1 MRNHQHLHPRTAR
14 RTAAVAAVLVAGTL
28 GTAVGVSALTSD
40 GASSLAPAAAVPAA
54 PESTLSRRYTS
65 ADAAERWAADAARAR
80 IELCTATPI
89 SADGLE
95 HCIEGA
101 G

>member
-1 MRNHQHLHPRTAR
+1 MRNHQHIHPRRAR

-40 GASSLAPAAAVPAA
+40 SDPASPARAAVPAS

-80 IELCTATPI
+80 VELCTATPI

-95 HCIEGA
+95 HCIEG
-101 G
+101 GR